1 MFRKSALITYML
13 LLGACCAEETS
24 GTTTTTTMS
33 EGGDGGTGGSETGGG
48 GMSTSSGGDGGGG
61 SETTTTTT
69 TTQCQQSVCAG
80 IECGYAT
87 ADCDGDGLKEH
98 IECGGCAA
106 PEACMGSNELNKCGS
121 RCLATP
127 EYAAACGK
135 DVEFAC
141 DDEAPGCGF
150 CYKYG
155 SNGKPVYKSVGVN
168 CPKVTAPDGTEIRC
182 CVPGCGGD
190 C

>member
-1 MFRKSALITYML
+1 MRYL
-13 LLGACCAEETS
+13 LLLILGATGCISEICS
-24 GTTTTTTMS
+24 GTTTTTTTE
-33 EGGDGGTGGSETGGG
+33 EGGSGGG
-48 GMSTSSGGDGGGG
+48 GGTPTTSSGGEGGVTTSSTDGGAGG
-61 SETTTTTT
+61 TGANK
-69 TTQCQQSVCAG
+69 CQQDACADL
-80 IECGYAT
+80 ECGYAT
-87 ADCDGDGLKEH
+87 ADCDGDGFKEH
-98 IECGGCAA
+98 VECGGCAA

-127 EYAAACGK
+127 EYAAACGNN
-135 DVEFAC
+135 VEFAC

-155 SNGKPVYKSVGVN
+155 PNGKPIYKSVGVN
-168 CPKVTAPDGTEIRC
+168 CPKVNAPDGTEIRC